1 MWLSS
6 PAVRISSYLAVI
18 AVAFHDGGRFPT
30 GLCRRKQALTR
41 ATTKAQ
47 AATVWQATIV
57 LRFQLFLV
65 FGRGSNFSTTHSLV
79 NSIIP
84 QGVSSASLR
93 EEGISSP
100 AGAGALIFEH
110 QGSDRAK
117 PNRI

>member
-18 AVAFHDGGRFPT
+18 AVVFHDSGRFPA
-30 GLCRRKQALTR
+30 GLCRRKQALTS
-41 ATTKAQ
+41 ATRKAQ
-47 AATVWQATIV
+47 AATAWQATIV

-65 FGRGSNFSTTHSLV
+65 FGPGSNFRTTHSLV

-84 QGVSSASLR
+84 QGVSSGSVR

-100 AGAGALIFEH
+100 ARRGNP
-110 QGSDRAK
+110 DPRASGL
-117 PNRI
+117 RSRQA

>member
-18 AVAFHDGGRFPT
+18 AVVFHDGGRFPA
-30 GLCRRKQALTR
+30 GLCRRKQALTS

-47 AATVWQATIV
+47 AATAWQATIV

-79 NSIIP
+79 NSIVP
-84 QGVSSASLR
+84 QGVRSASLR
-93 EEGISSP
+93 EERNFQPGTAREP
-100 AGAGALIFEH
+100 
-110 QGSDRAK
+110 
-117 PNRI
+117 